1 MILFSLQIYLRLDL
15 LLISIHCLWIIML
28 GSMSVN
34 VSTAMNTGKSEYVNP
49 GTLINNGSPENMPH
63 KLIPVTM
70 IPFLLHVLLLSC

>member
-1 MILFSLQIYLRLDL
+1 
-15 LLISIHCLWIIML
+15 
-28 GSMSVN
+28 MSVN

-70 IPFLLHVLLLSC
+70 IPFLLHVLLLSCYLFL